1 MCSWSRA
8 AQVPDRIS
16 DPQILD
22 SFRFPGF
29 PQQRSLSGGKQRR
42 NSASSEEAPAAQLPR
57 PGGVGC
63 CVEKTAALSDL
74 KTCTTSGICDSV
86 LDSSVALPDAL
97 ALSRGS
103 PVQAVW
109 TPRIASPGLARVRD
123 IVHMVSLYNIYTD
136 TLPPR
141 ARLGPPRPSSASG
154 GPPAAARCGGVTNP
168 TSVHRDAIGRSEV
181 QLGVWIARPGLSP
194 GPLNGRLRCRPH
206 EVLFTPVQPF
216 VQQERAVCGW
226 QQTQMTTGCS
236 LVAQRQHCA
245 RRRLIEVEPATQP
258 TASGE
263 YAERKQPVIK
273 GVLLSVADCQRD
285 AGASV
290 RGIVTI
296 FHRSTWR
303 QCV

>member
-1 MCSWSRA
+1 MLIAAGALLFLCGTAGRSDGRSSSRLRHGSGPGSCAVWSRA

-97 ALSRGS
+97 TLSRGS

-109 TPRIASPGLARVRD
+109 TPRTASPSLATHRET
-123 IVHMVSLYNIYTD
+123 INMIKIYN
-136 TLPPR
+136 L
-141 ARLGPPRPSSASG
+141 
-154 GPPAAARCGGVTNP
+154 
-168 TSVHRDAIGRSEV
+168 
-181 QLGVWIARPGLSP
+181 
-194 GPLNGRLRCRPH
+194 LR
-206 EVLFTPVQPF
+206 
-216 VQQERAVCGW
+216 
-226 QQTQMTTGCS
+226 
-236 LVAQRQHCA
+236 
-245 RRRLIEVEPATQP
+245 
-258 TASGE
+258 
-263 YAERKQPVIK
+263 
-273 GVLLSVADCQRD
+273 
-285 AGASV
+285 
-290 RGIVTI
+290 
-296 FHRSTWR
+296 
-303 QCV
+303 

>member
-86 LDSSVALPDAL
+86 FDSSVALPDAL

-123 IVHMVSLYNIYTD
+123 IVHVVSLYNIYTD
-136 TLPPR
+136 FTSQSSSRSATAILSLQR
-141 ARLGPPRPSSASG
+141 AP
-154 GPPAAARCGGVTNP
+154 
-168 TSVHRDAIGRSEV
+168 GRGAVRRRHKSDV
-181 QLGVWIARPGLSP
+181 SSP
-194 GPLNGRLRCRPH
+194 GRD
-206 EVLFTPVQPF
+206 
-216 VQQERAVCGW
+216 RA
-226 QQTQMTTGCS
+226 
-236 LVAQRQHCA
+236 
-245 RRRLIEVEPATQP
+245 I
-258 TASGE
+258 
-263 YAERKQPVIK
+263 
-273 GVLLSVADCQRD
+273 
-285 AGASV
+285 
-290 RGIVTI
+290 
-296 FHRSTWR
+296 
-303 QCV
+303 

>member
-123 IVHMVSLYNIYTD
+123 IVHVVSLYNIYTD

-141 ARLGPPRPSSASG
+141 ARLGPPRPSSASR

-216 VQQERAVCGW
+216 VQQGRAVCGW
-226 QQTQMTTGCS
+226 QQQTQMTTGCS

-245 RRRLIEVEPATQP
+245 
-258 TASGE
+258 
-263 YAERKQPVIK
+263 
-273 GVLLSVADCQRD
+273 
-285 AGASV
+285 
-290 RGIVTI
+290 
-296 FHRSTWR
+296 
-303 QCV
+303 

>member
-109 TPRIASPGLARVRD
+109 TPRIASPGLARERERLCTW
-123 IVHMVSLYNIYTD
+123 SASTIYTL
-136 TLPPR
+136 TLYLPELVSVRHGHPQPPE
-141 ARLGPPRPSSASG
+141 GPWPRRG
-154 GPPAAARCGGVTNP
+154 AAASQIRRQFTGT
-168 TSVHRDAIGRSEV
+168 RSGD
-181 QLGVWIARPGLSP
+181 LKS
-194 GPLNGRLRCRPH
+194 N
-206 EVLFTPVQPF
+206 
-216 VQQERAVCGW
+216 
-226 QQTQMTTGCS
+226 
-236 LVAQRQHCA
+236 
-245 RRRLIEVEPATQP
+245 
-258 TASGE
+258 
-263 YAERKQPVIK
+263 
-273 GVLLSVADCQRD
+273 
-285 AGASV
+285 
-290 RGIVTI
+290 
-296 FHRSTWR
+296 
-303 QCV
+303 

>member
-123 IVHMVSLYNIYTD
+123 IVHTVGLYNVLSL
-136 TLPPR
+136 TLHLPELVPVRHGHPWPPE
-141 ARLGPPRPSSASG
+141 GPRPRRG
-154 GPPAAARCGGVTNP
+154 AAASQIRPQSTGT
-168 TSVHRDAIGRSEV
+168 RSGD
-181 QLGVWIARPGLSP
+181 LLRPP
-194 GPLNGRLRCRPH
+194 
-206 EVLFTPVQPF
+206 E
-216 VQQERAVCGW
+216 
-226 QQTQMTTGCS
+226 
-236 LVAQRQHCA
+236 
-245 RRRLIEVEPATQP
+245 
-258 TASGE
+258 
-263 YAERKQPVIK
+263 
-273 GVLLSVADCQRD
+273 
-285 AGASV
+285 
-290 RGIVTI
+290 
-296 FHRSTWR
+296 
-303 QCV
+303 

>member
-109 TPRIASPGLARVRD
+109 TPRTASPSLATRGETMNMIQVYYVELND
-123 IVHMVSLYNIYTD
+123 
-136 TLPPR
+136 
-141 ARLGPPRPSSASG
+141 SASSWS
-154 GPPAAARCGGVTNP
+154 AAG
-168 TSVHRDAIGRSEV
+168 
-181 QLGVWIARPGLSP
+181 
-194 GPLNGRLRCRPH
+194 
-206 EVLFTPVQPF
+206 
-216 VQQERAVCGW
+216 
-226 QQTQMTTGCS
+226 QTQYSALRHT
-236 LVAQRQHCA
+236 
-245 RRRLIEVEPATQP
+245 
-258 TASGE
+258 
-263 YAERKQPVIK
+263 
-273 GVLLSVADCQRD
+273 LL
-285 AGASV
+285 G
-290 RGIVTI
+290 
-296 FHRSTWR
+296 
-303 QCV
+303 

>member
-123 IVHMVSLYNIYTD
+123 IVHTICLYNLLND
-136 TLPPR
+136 TPPLPELVRVRHGHPW
-141 ARLGPPRPSSASG
+141 PPECPRPRRG
-154 GPPAAARCGGVTNP
+154 AAASQIRPQSTGT
-168 TSVHRDAIGRSEV
+168 RS
-181 QLGVWIARPGLSP
+181 GD
-194 GPLNGRLRCRPH
+194 LR
-206 EVLFTPVQPF
+206 
-216 VQQERAVCGW
+216 
-226 QQTQMTTGCS
+226 S
-236 LVAQRQHCA
+236 N
-245 RRRLIEVEPATQP
+245 
-258 TASGE
+258 S
-263 YAERKQPVIK
+263 
-273 GVLLSVADCQRD
+273 
-285 AGASV
+285 
-290 RGIVTI
+290 
-296 FHRSTWR
+296 RSN
-303 QCV
+303 

>member
-1 MCSWSRA
+1 MWLAPIRLSSHALTLERRSAIEVPLWTSSTLYVVCRSLARSEFASRRKKRVSLMRRCHFSGIRTCLAEGPYCAAVGTRPWSIRLPSRCCSEQAVRRPSPPRCAPAAPCGSRRAQRAGAAGAGLCRRRAAARLLAGVVEVLVIGDRSARRLGHGGIVDRSAAARSAVSARRPIQQSSATWQWPRVMCSWSRA

-103 PVQAVW
+103 PV
-109 TPRIASPGLARVRD
+109 
-123 IVHMVSLYNIYTD
+123 
-136 TLPPR
+136 
-141 ARLGPPRPSSASG
+141 
-154 GPPAAARCGGVTNP
+154 
-168 TSVHRDAIGRSEV
+168 
-181 QLGVWIARPGLSP
+181 
-194 GPLNGRLRCRPH
+194 
-206 EVLFTPVQPF
+206 
-216 VQQERAVCGW
+216 
-226 QQTQMTTGCS
+226 
-236 LVAQRQHCA
+236 
-245 RRRLIEVEPATQP
+245 
-258 TASGE
+258 
-263 YAERKQPVIK
+263 
-273 GVLLSVADCQRD
+273 
-285 AGASV
+285 
-290 RGIVTI
+290 
-296 FHRSTWR
+296 
-303 QCV
+303 

>member
-109 TPRIASPGLARVRD
+109 TPRIASPGLALSQD
-123 IVHMVSLYNIYTD
+123 IVHMGSLYNTNINTD
-136 TLPPR
+136 TEPPR
-141 ARLGPPRPSSASG
+141 ARPGPPRPSSASG

-168 TSVHRDAIGRSEV
+168 TTEHRDAVGRSK
-181 QLGVWIARPGLSP
+181 
-194 GPLNGRLRCRPH
+194 
-206 EVLFTPVQPF
+206 
-216 VQQERAVCGW
+216 
-226 QQTQMTTGCS
+226 
-236 LVAQRQHCA
+236 AQ
-245 RRRLIEVEPATQP
+245 
-258 TASGE
+258 
-263 YAERKQPVIK
+263 
-273 GVLLSVADCQRD
+273 
-285 AGASV
+285 
-290 RGIVTI
+290 
-296 FHRSTWR
+296 
-303 QCV
+303 

>member
-1 MCSWSRA
+1 MRRRPIQQSSATWQWPRVMCSWSRA

-123 IVHMVSLYNIYTD
+123 IVHVVSLYNIYTD

-141 ARLGPPRPSSASG
+141 ARPGPPRPSSASG

-181 QLGVWIARPGLSP
+181 QLGVWIVRPGLSP

-245 RRRLIEVEPATQP
+245 
-258 TASGE
+258 
-263 YAERKQPVIK
+263 
-273 GVLLSVADCQRD
+273 
-285 AGASV
+285 
-290 RGIVTI
+290 
-296 FHRSTWR
+296 
-303 QCV
+303 

>member
-123 IVHMVSLYNIYTD
+123 IVHVVSLYNIYTD

-141 ARLGPPRPSSASG
+141 ARLGPPRPSSASR

-206 EVLFTPVQPF
+206 EVLFTPVQPHSCSRNALC
-216 VQQERAVCGW
+216 VAGS

-245 RRRLIEVEPATQP
+245 
-258 TASGE
+258 
-263 YAERKQPVIK
+263 
-273 GVLLSVADCQRD
+273 
-285 AGASV
+285 
-290 RGIVTI
+290 
-296 FHRSTWR
+296 
-303 QCV
+303 